1 MYSKQDIEKLVELI
15 LQVLSPEKIIL
26 FGSYAIG
33 NCTEESDIDLMILMN
48 KKIDRKEKQK
58 KMYELR
64 TLFFDYGFEVDLI
77 LNSVTHF
84 NDYKNYIGSINYSVN
99 KDGKELWT
107 KN

>member
-1 MYSKQDIEKLVELI
+1 MYSKQDIEKLIELI

-26 FGSYAIG
+26 FGSYATG
-33 NCTEESDIDLMILMN
+33 KYKEESDIDLMILLN

-64 TLFFDYGFEVDLI
+64 TLFFDYGFVVNLI

-99 KDGKELWT
+99 KYGKELWAR
-107 KN
+107 N